1 MIFKLIMIHEKQFFI
16 YLETQA
22 AQKKK
27 IQSTCVNVLTIKNW
41 AFSQNNNSAPEAGIQ
56 SSFC

>member
-27 IQSTCVNVLTIKNW
+27 IQSTCVNVLTIKN
-41 AFSQNNNSAPEAGIQ
+41 
-56 SSFC
+56 